1 MLVLF
6 EALARPSLE
15 FSPLCAVYA
24 MMDYNAFFY
33 YKVPVALTV
42 QKNIF
47 HKENSRELSGEAIKI
62 RGSKNRSTKKK
73 YFLPID
79 IFHEAKKSKFRF
91 FSLLSYLVW
100 RLCGSTTAVGED

>member
-62 RGSKNRSTKKK
+62 RGSKNRSTKKNISSQ
-73 YFLPID
+73 L
-79 IFHEAKKSKFRF
+79 IFSMKPKKVNSD
-91 FSLLSYLVW
+91 FSLSCL
-100 RLCGSTTAVGED
+100 T